1 MQNIYETGSIE
12 RANQH
17 HVFFLLEIFDMA
29 VEYGRESGIP
39 LNNDSLSKNVKLP
52 DQIYIAASVK
62 VILETIPKFT

>member
-1 MQNIYETGSIE
+1 
-12 RANQH
+12 
-17 HVFFLLEIFDMA
+17 MA